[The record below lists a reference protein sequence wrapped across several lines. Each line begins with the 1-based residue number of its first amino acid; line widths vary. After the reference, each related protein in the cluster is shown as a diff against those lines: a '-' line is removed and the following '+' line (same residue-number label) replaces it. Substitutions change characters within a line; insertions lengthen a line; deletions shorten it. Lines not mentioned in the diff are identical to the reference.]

1 MNRISP
7 IYTHKTSCRDCFKC
21 IRHCP
26 VKAIKV
32 ENGSAVVDS
41 ERCILCGKCTQICP
55 VEAKRVRNDITGAE
69 LLLNSGKRVIASLAP
84 SYKSVYDCSDSTIIF
99 ALKKLGFSMVSETAL
114 GATIVSKQVAMELS
128 NNDSKLL
135 ISSAC
140 PVVNEFIS
148 KYKPEFSQYL
158 SKLLSPAQSHAK
170 FLKEHYGADTA
181 VIFINPCVAKK
192 NESDVMPEYV
202 DISIT
207 FKELNEMFVKKGIKL
222 VDTMEELSFEPF
234 KAGKSGAYPLDGGM
248 ISTVREFYT
257 NDDTDFV
264 SFTDIKELDGILNS
278 VNDYANSKIFLELM
292 ACPGGCINGPSM
304 PSELP
309 VSLRKLAVQKNVID
323 SVSEIDSIG
332 EVIIRNNYRT
342 NDVVENNYS
351 VTELNNV
358 LRQVGKCSHKDEL
371 NCGGCGYSTCR
382 EFAAAVLNGYAQTY
396 MCVTYMRS
404 VAMNKANAL
413 LKAMPSGVIIVDD
426 KLKVIECNR
435 RFAEIIGG
443 DLTYVYDAK
452 PGLSDSYLKRI
463 ISFSSYFEAFLN
475 SPNELLETEFSFN
488 KKILKLI
495 LFPIEGHRIIGGIV
509 QDITHP
515 SMHREQIIEKAK
527 KVIMTNLTT
536 VQQIAFLLGESAS
549 ETEILLNSVIDSFE
563 HDKND

>member
-7 IYTHKTSCRDCFKC
+7 IYTHKTKCRDCFKC

-55 VEAKRVRNDITGAE
+55 VEAKRVRNDVTGVE
-69 LLLNSGKRVIASLAP
+69 LLLETKTKVIVSLAP
-84 SYKSVYDCSDSTIIF
+84 SYKSMFDCSDSALIA
-99 ALKKLGFSMVSETAL
+99 ALKKLGFSHVSETAL
-114 GATIVSKQVAMELS
+114 GATIVSQQVAEELKKEDA
-128 NNDSKLL
+128 NLL

-140 PVVNEFIS
+140 PVVNEYIS
-148 KYKPEFSQYL
+148 KYKPEFSTYL
-158 SKLLSPAQSHAK
+158 SKLLSPAQAHAK
-170 FLKEHYGADTA
+170 YLKEHYGNDVA
-181 VIFINPCVAKK
+181 VVFINPCVAKK
-192 NESDVMPEYV
+192 NEADLLPVYI

-207 FKELNEMFVKKGIKL
+207 FTELNEMFINHKVHL
-222 VDTMEELSFEPF
+222 EETDEQHHFEPVT
-234 KAGKSGAYPLDGGM
+234 AGISSSYPLDGGM
-248 ISTVREFYT
+248 IDTVKEFYT
-257 NDDTDFV
+257 NSDADFI
-264 SFTDIKELDGILNS
+264 SFTDLREMEEVLKTPT
-278 VNDYANSKIFLELM
+278 DYNHNKLFLELM
-292 ACPGGCINGPSM
+292 ACPGGCINGPSL
-304 PSELP
+304 PSSKPL
-309 VSLRKLAVQKNVID
+309 SLRKLSVQHGVNNSI
-323 SVSEIDSIG
+323 SEIEKLG
-332 EVIIRNNYRT
+332 EIAINNNYPVNR
-342 NDVVENNYS
+342 VEDSTYS
-351 VTELNNV
+351 DSELNAI
-358 LRQVGKCSHKDEL
+358 LRQIGKCSHKDEL

-382 EFAAAVLNGYAQTY
+382 DFATAVLNGFAQKY

-404 VAMNKANAL
+404 LAMNKANAL

-443 DLTYVYDAK
+443 DLTYVFDAK
-452 PGLSDSYLKRI
+452 PGLTDSYLKRI
-463 ISFSSYFEAFLN
+463 VSFSSYFEAFLK

-495 LFPIEGHRIIGGIV
+495 LFPIEGRRIIGGIV

-515 SMHREQIIEKAK
+515 SMHREQVIEKAK
-527 KVIMTNLTT
+527 KVIMTNLTA

-549 ETEILLNSVIDSFE
+549 ETEILLNSIIDSFE